1 MPPKAKYSREGIT
14 EAAFALVRERGESAL
29 TARSL
34 AATLGTSTAP
44 IFTAFEG
51 IDDVMAAVTERAFAL
66 YRTYL
71 GEGLCHPIPF
81 KGAGLAYIRFAK
93 EEPMLFRLLFVER
106 RNADPLPH
114 YLPGEGEHE
123 ETVRATVEGR
133 YGLKAEDARYLYN
146 HISVY
151 VQGLASLYAY
161 GRCVFSEED
170 VDRMLSEVFF
180 ALKASTENKEESQHE

>member
-1 MPPKAKYSREGIT
+1 MPPKAKYSRESIT
-14 EAAFALVRERGESAL
+14 EAALALVRERGASAL

-34 AATLGTSTAP
+34 AAALGTSTAP
-44 IFTAFEG
+44 IFTAFAS
-51 IDDVMAAVTERAFAL
+51 IDDVMDAVLSRAFAL

-71 GEGLCHPIPF
+71 DKGLSHPIPF

-106 RNADPLPH
+106 RDADPLPH

-123 ETVRATVEGR
+123 ETVRAAVEGQ
-133 YGLKAEDARYLYN
+133 YGLTGDTARYLYN

-161 GRCVFSEED
+161 GRCVFTDED

-180 ALKASTENKEESQHE
+180 ALKTSAEMKEEQTT